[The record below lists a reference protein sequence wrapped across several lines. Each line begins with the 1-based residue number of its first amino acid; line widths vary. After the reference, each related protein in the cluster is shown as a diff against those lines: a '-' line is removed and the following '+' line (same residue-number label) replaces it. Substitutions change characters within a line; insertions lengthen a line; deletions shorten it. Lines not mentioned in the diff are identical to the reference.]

1 MNHENVEKRIIINP
15 NLFAHNLKNSR
26 TRKKKD
32 YDSDMNGE
40 NDSDKNMMKPKI
52 KMRSSSNEL
61 SGNKTRYSR
70 KSILR
75 HYRQKQEELN
85 NESGVITSFSENGGN
100 TKLYIDTNPSTSQKE
115 ESEFK
120 ESIDFFKNLEKNVA
134 EGKNV
139 HGGKLDIENQ
149 KHTLRKMPYGCL
161 KSGTLPTYRQWR
173 NGIQNEGS
181 TLINQTHK
189 VTMQPPLPSPIINNY
204 PSNMI
209 VGGAVPVTNHVLA
222 SNAVHYNPSMN
233 PNNPVMQVTPVTYFN
248 NNNNNN
254 NNNMNNH
261 HDGPMNYP
269 EPPFIEN
276 KPSFVPP
283 LLTESEKIIQ
293 ERVKE
298 IHENMRAKEMHKQGG
313 NSEQEQDLLKI
324 KKQKKTIRR
333 KLMTGISKQSRRN
346 DETQGKVSIL
356 IPNKTIRK
364 KVDNLKHQLHQ
375 TPIQEVKKYL
385 LKHGFIKIGSPAPND
400 VLRKIYEDLL
410 VLGDVYNR
418 NGENIVYNFK
428 IGNKEDAF

>member
-1 MNHENVEKRIIINP
+1 MNLENVEKRIIINP

-32 YDSDMNGE
+32 YENDNGE

-52 KMRSSSNEL
+52 KMRNSSNNEL

-100 TKLYIDTNPSTSQKE
+100 TKLYIDTNPSSSQKE

-120 ESIDFFKNLEKNVA
+120 ESINFFKNLEKNVA

-139 HGGKLDIENQ
+139 HGGKLDTENQ

-173 NGIQNEGS
+173 NGIQNDGS
-181 TLINQTHK
+181 TLINQTRK
-189 VTMQPPLPSPIINNY
+189 VTMQPPLPSPIMNNY
-204 PSNMI
+204 PSNMF
-209 VGGAVPVTNHVLA
+209 GGAVPVTNPVLT
-222 SNAVHYNPSMN
+222 SNAVHYNHSVN
-233 PNNPVMQVTPVTYFN
+233 PINPVTPVTPMTNFY
-248 NNNNNN
+248 
-254 NNNMNNH
+254 NMNNH
-261 HDGPMNYP
+261 HDVPMNYH
-269 EPPFIEN
+269 ES
-276 KPSFVPP
+276 KTSFVPP

-298 IHENMRAKEMHKQGG
+298 IHENMRAKEMYKQGG

-333 KLMTGISKQSRRN
+333 KLMTGISKQSIKN
-346 DETQGKVSIL
+346 NETQGKVSIL

-428 IGNKEDAF
+428 IGNKEDVF